1 MSDLSNSTV
10 EVLFQNKTFNISV
23 DKKQNKKEI
32 YNDFIEKL
40 KRLLE
45 VKDKE
50 KNKIYKLMTINTKEI
65 YLIINENNFKD
76 ILNENT
82 KEGKIKLFLDIIEE
96 KDENIIEPLDEDM
109 LGGIK
114 KKNDDGDDFNDEKL
128 NLPSD
133 SNEFKS
139 LKIEDKEKNS
149 QKNKQNYGKEINENN
164 NNNINYDNKKEINC
178 NNSSENLKNE
188 ELKMVIAPISKNNN
202 EINKK
207 EEEIKININKEN
219 NEIEKDNKIS
229 HNNNNINNINLIEN
243 NNYNDNNLIEI
254 VEICSFCKKLIKDK
268 IKFECCICDKCI
280 LCQKCEKTHDHPC
293 IKFKLGETI
302 LSSLNDCHS
311 FISQKHKFS
320 GVLPI
325 KYIKNI
331 FNNTYDIILQL
342 GIDNHIEIR
351 PNKTIEIPVLIKNY
365 SEYPVMSNE
374 FILIVKNFLI
384 VNITYEMKDNIN
396 IEPRNYIKIN
406 LICTSTD
413 KTGRDNINV
422 EVYSTSIKIRE
433 SKFSKFNIEILVSK
447 DEEDEQIN
455 KKFTFYPK
463 IQLLNKLRKKMLLYI
478 IDNHFC
484 EKSVT
489 EIYECLCENNWNLD
503 ETLNKLNNS
512 F

>member
-1 MSDLSNSTV
+1 MSDLSNSNV
-10 EVLFQNKTFNISV
+10 EVFYQNKIFNISII
-23 DKKQNKKEI
+23 KKDNKKEV
-32 YNDFIEKL
+32 YNDFVEKI
-40 KRLLE
+40 KCQLE
-45 VKDKE
+45 VNDNN
-50 KNKIYKLMTINTKEI
+50 KNKVYKLMTMNTKEM
-65 YLIINENNFKD
+65 YLILNENNFID
-76 ILNENT
+76 ILNEST
-82 KEGKIKLFLDIIEE
+82 KDGKIKLFLDIVEE
-96 KDENIIEPLDEDM
+96 KEENIIEPLEDDM
-109 LGGIK
+109 LGGINK
-114 KKNDDGDDFNDEKL
+114 KKDDGGDDFNEKL
-128 NLPSD
+128 SLTD
-133 SNEFKS
+133 SNEFNS
-139 LKIEDKEKNS
+139 LIIEDKDKNS
-149 QKNKQNYGKEINENN
+149 EKTKLNSVKDIINENN
-164 NNNINYDNKKEINC
+164 NNNINDNYKIEIKSN
-178 NNSSENLKNE
+178 NNSKNIKNE
-188 ELKMVIAPISKNNN
+188 ELKMLKTPISSKNYILKIN
-202 EINKK
+202 EVN
-207 EEEIKININKEN
+207 ENEEIKININNEN
-219 NEIEKDNKIS
+219 NEIEKDN
-229 HNNNNINNINLIEN
+229 NNINLIEN
-243 NNYNDNNLIEI
+243 NNNNDNNLIEI
-254 VEICSFCKKLIKDK
+254 IEICSFCKKLIKDK

-280 LCQKCEKTHDHPC
+280 LCQECEKTHDHPC
-293 IKFKLGETI
+293 IKIKLGESI
-302 LSSLNDCHS
+302 LTSLNDCHS

-365 SEYPVMSNE
+365 SEFPVMSNE
-374 FILIVKNFLI
+374 FILIIKNFLI
-384 VNITYEMKDNIN
+384 VNITYEMKENIK
-396 IEPRNYIKIN
+396 IEPRNYIKVN

-447 DEEDEQIN
+447 DEEDDEIN

-489 EIYECLCENNWNLD
+489 EIYDCLCENNWNLD
-503 ETLNKLNNS
+503 ETLNKLNNT

>member
-1 MSDLSNSTV
+1 MLITPFSSSN
-10 EVLFQNKTFNISV
+10 L
-23 DKKQNKKEI
+23 
-32 YNDFIEKL
+32 
-40 KRLLE
+40 
-45 VKDKE
+45 
-50 KNKIYKLMTINTKEI
+50 
-65 YLIINENNFKD
+65 
-76 ILNENT
+76 
-82 KEGKIKLFLDIIEE
+82 
-96 KDENIIEPLDEDM
+96 
-109 LGGIK
+109 
-114 KKNDDGDDFNDEKL
+114 
-128 NLPSD
+128 
-133 SNEFKS
+133 
-139 LKIEDKEKNS
+139 
-149 QKNKQNYGKEINENN
+149 
-164 NNNINYDNKKEINC
+164 
-178 NNSSENLKNE
+178 
-188 ELKMVIAPISKNNN
+188 SKNNN
-202 EINKK
+202 KTDEN
-207 EEEIKININKEN
+207 EEIKFNNNNKEN
-219 NEIEKDNKIS
+219 NEIEKNNKI
-229 HNNNNINNINLIEN
+229 NNSGVGLIEN
-243 NNYNDNNLIEI
+243 NSYNDNNLIEI

-268 IKFECCICDKCI
+268 IKYECCICDKCT
-280 LCQKCEKTHDHPC
+280 LCQECEKTHDHPC

-374 FILIVKNFLI
+374 FILIIKNFLI
-384 VNITYEMKDNIN
+384 VNIAYEMKENIK

-406 LICTSTD
+406 LICTSAD

-489 EIYECLCENNWNLD
+489 EIYDCLCENNWNLD